1 MSSAEQAELNIA
13 REHRLHSAPGDNV
26 DQLRI
31 EIVFAE
37 DPLLLG
43 DPERHRIAPDG
54 AVGGH
59 EFRRR
64 FSGMTCSY
72 DQAPR
77 ENYRQPPLLHS
88 DSATAMLTEQ
98 FVQAVQIV
106 QAVQAVNSM
115 MVSILRPPALAKEN
129 FLCLLGH
136 AAGIRINRAR
146 HSICPLHRLPLLN
159 RLEPALEIRKV
170 IQVLPLPF
178 VQHDP

>member
-1 MSSAEQAELNIA
+1 MSRAEQAELNIA

-54 AVGGH
+54 AVGEH

-64 FSGMTCSY
+64 FSGITCSY

-98 FVQAVQIV
+98 FVQAVQT
-106 QAVQAVNSM
+106 VNSM
-115 MVSILRPPALAKEN
+115 MVSILDRRPWPK
-129 FLCLLGH
+129 
-136 AAGIRINRAR
+136 RIFFASSVMPRASGLTVR
-146 HSICPLHRLPLLN
+146 ATAYARCT
-159 RLEPALEIRKV
+159 A
-170 IQVLPLPF
+170 
-178 VQHDP
+178 